1 MKGIIYVVTGPSGVG
16 KSTIIREVLKKFD
29 NLVFSVSYTTRPKR
43 PGEENGTD
51 YFFVDQKT
59 FIKLRDRG
67 EFLEWAE
74 VHGHYYGTSRSQVEE
89 AIRNGKHVLLDV
101 DVQGAMKIMEI
112 YPDAVFVFIAPPTF
126 SDLKNRLMMR
136 KTESEESLQRRLEDA
151 KWELSQAHKFEYLIV
166 NRELTSSIR
175 GLESIVVAEQL
186 KISRMQEFLGQI
198 IP

>member
-43 PGEENGTD
+43 LGEENGTD

-89 AIRNGKHVLLDV
+89 AIRSGKHVLLDV

-151 KWELSQAHKFEYLIV
+151 KWELAQAHKFEYLIV

-198 IP
+198 IL

>member
-29 NLVFSVSYTTRPKR
+29 NLVFPVSYTTRPKR